1 MKAKKLLERVKQ
13 FLDAD
18 RHTQLDKIRS
28 IRKVLKELKEKE
40 RMLREQLE
48 HEKDSETKESLQL
61 RLDVIYAQRKKGV
74 DRVQELKEGLKSKE
88 QSTAETDI
96 SVTDAG
102 PDGQPD
108 SQQES
113 QPETQVKD

>member
-18 RHTQLDKIRS
+18 RHTQLEKIRS

-40 RMLREQLE
+40 RKLREQLE
-48 HEKDSETKESLQL
+48 HEKDKETKESLLL

-74 DRVQELKEGLKSKE
+74 DRVQELKEGLKAKE
-88 QSTAETDI
+88 ELQPEKDVAETE
-96 SVTDAG
+96 
-102 PDGQPD
+102 PQPD
-108 SQQES
+108 SHS
-113 QPETQVKD
+113 ETPVKD

>member
-18 RHTQLDKIRS
+18 RHTQLDKIKS

-40 RMLREQLE
+40 RSVREQLDN
-48 HEKDSETKESLQL
+48 EKDSVAKEALQL

-74 DRVQELKEGLKSKE
+74 DRVQELKEGLKVKKKPKANTES
-88 QSTAETDI
+88 SLTD
-96 SVTDAG
+96 
-102 PDGQPD
+102 P
-108 SQQES
+108 
-113 QPETQVKD
+113 